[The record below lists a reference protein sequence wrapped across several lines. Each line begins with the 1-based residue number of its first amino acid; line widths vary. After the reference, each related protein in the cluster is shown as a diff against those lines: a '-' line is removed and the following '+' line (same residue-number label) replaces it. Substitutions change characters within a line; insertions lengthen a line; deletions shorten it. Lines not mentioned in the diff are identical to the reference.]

1 MSNRTRSALAL
12 AWEGGGFGTRRE
24 PHGPTMEHGEGS
36 LILLLE
42 TCDRSL
48 ERLRAI
54 PEGPDGLLHHDLE
67 IVRARYAE
75 ELAALRD
82 GR

>member
-1 MSNRTRSALAL
+1 MSNRVRAALVL

-24 PHGPTMEHGEGS
+24 RHGPIMEHDEGS
-36 LILLLE
+36 LVLLLE

-48 ERLRAI
+48 ERLGAT
-54 PEGPDGLLHHDLE
+54 PEGRHRLLHHDVE
-67 IVRARYAE
+67 IVRDRYAE

-82 GR
+82 G